1 MSILIQVWTYFG
13 VKFIGDEEMMALLF
27 ASRVILEKTKW
38 EDVPDT
44 LKQPVYEELLLV
56 GMEFLAG
63 DYEPIGE
70 AQDD

>member
-1 MSILIQVWTYFG
+1 MSILIRVWTYFG
-13 VKFIGDEEMMALLF
+13 IKLIGDEKMMSLLF

-38 EDVPDT
+38 EDVPAT

-63 DYEPIGE
+63 DYEPVGE
-70 AQDD
+70 EQND